1 MGGSL
6 EWNGYP
12 NDGHGTGQSAV
23 GVNRRGKDFGIV
35 TVVRSR
41 VHPTLVVPP
50 GVRLVRVWS
59 EGNW

>member
-12 NDGHGTGQSAV
+12 NDGHGIGQSAV
-23 GVNRRGKDFGIV
+23 GVNRHGKDFGIV

-41 VHPTLVVPP
+41 D
-50 GVRLVRVWS
+50 
-59 EGNW
+59 